1 MNEWK
6 HKNCFYY
13 FKIEFLFDQID
24 TCHSKDKMTKK
35 SLYFIYT
42 SYIGWKFF
50 FLFIILDAVFPVF
63 TPVSPTANS

>member
-35 SLYFIYT
+35 ILNKPYFIYT
-42 SYIGWKFF
+42 SIGWKFF
-50 FLFIILDAVFPVF
+50 FLFIKFGCGISCFYSSF
-63 TPVSPTANS
+63 SHG